1 MTLTRSGKGCIWLG
15 NVAPVAP
22 PLLIGGQEQAH
33 IADTVVSQQAFRNW
47 TRVFLLARLG
57 GIGFNFSRSRAQSLS
72 PTSKQIPAEWLAR
85 HLRLATAHAFLQRET
100 PPGIVWSLDLLS
112 SSRLLIIHVLGL
124 LDRGLRSVFNWVSLD
139 NAPGQAL
146 GSPLSAP
153 GNPWTKNMI

>member
-1 MTLTRSGKGCIWLG
+1 MHLIEKCCASCTTFVDWGPGTGAYCGHRCEPTGISELDTGIFIGSLGWNRFQFLSIKG
-15 NVAPVAP
+15 AKPVSN
-22 PLLIGGQEQAH
+22 I
-33 IADTVVSQQAFRNW
+33 
-47 TRVFLLARLG
+47 
-57 GIGFNFSRSRAQSLS
+57 
-72 PTSKQIPAEWLAR
+72 SKQIPAEWLAR